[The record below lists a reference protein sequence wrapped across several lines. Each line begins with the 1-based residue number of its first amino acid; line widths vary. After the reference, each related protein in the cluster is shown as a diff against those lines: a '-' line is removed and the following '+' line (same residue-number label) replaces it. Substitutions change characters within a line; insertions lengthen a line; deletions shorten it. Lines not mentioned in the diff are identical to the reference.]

1 MLRILS
7 PSIGPIR
14 MPLAPSPRVPDTP
27 PPYALVALAE
37 PVMDHSGATLGH
49 RIAEVADA
57 KFPVAPGLEW
67 HSVPSVVTAGG
78 FYWDG
83 AQAVPMPAAPPPTV
97 SQPGALP
104 TKLA

>member
-1 MLRILS
+1 
-7 PSIGPIR
+7 
-14 MPLAPSPRVPDTP
+14 MPLAPAPRVPDTP
-27 PPYALVALAE
+27 PPYALVALGE

-49 RIAEVADA
+49 RIAEVADV

-67 HSVPSVVTAGG
+67 HSVAPIVTAGG

-83 AQAVPMPAAPPPTV
+83 AQAVPMPAAPSPVV
-97 SQPGALP
+97 SQTGALP

>member
-1 MLRILS
+1 MMQAIQARI
-7 PSIGPIR
+7 PSRTI
-14 MPLAPSPRVPDTP
+14 APVVPQTP

-67 HSVPSVVTAGG
+67 HSVAAGVTAEG
-78 FYWDG
+78 FYWNG
-83 AQAVPMPAAPPPTV
+83 TTAIAIPAPPPPAPP
-97 SQPGALP
+97 QAGALP
-104 TKLA
+104 VKLA